1 LANNIHYNTVTPLL
15 KSILYELMKAKELE
29 KFRLVGGTSLS
40 LQLGHRLSVDIDL
53 FTDELYGSVDFKNI
67 DAYLRTMFPYV
78 STSNKELIGMG
89 TSYIIGNS
97 DQDAI
102 KLDLY
107 YTDPFIQDAIIID
120 NIRMATIQEIVAMKL
135 DVIELGGRKKDFWDI
150 HELITHY
157 EINQMLDL
165 HQERYPYGSNRIEVL
180 KKFVDF
186 SEAEVDFDPI
196 CLRYKDWKLI
206 KIDLTGFAKT

>member
-1 LANNIHYNTVTPLL
+1 MANNIHYNTVTPLL

-67 DAYLRTMFPYV
+67 DAYLRTTFPYV

>member
-1 LANNIHYNTVTPLL
+1 MANNIHYNTVTPLL